1 VERATKTRARHASSP
16 YGRARIVGADG
27 ADGVSVR
34 ACPHLAEGRSTARGG
49 LRGRQPG
56 GEGHPDRTAR
66 PTQGP
71 RCCSHRSGPRPDPAI
86 ASHPGRVGPAR
97 GANTPEPQMRLIFR
111 LTELRPWGPSEA
123 SGLIVDGRGSDSGCG
138 RHYPRPGVLC
148 REAQQPKVAR
158 RPDGS
163 PTVTVPGRLVA
174 PQRSCDRRSSGF
186 RSRTTSS
193 RNNGGPPNPPAQ
205 LLLARSHPR
214 STSVTFP
221 TQGSAAPR
229 VGTALPPGPPGF
241 RPPGLPL
248 SRRTVAGAR

>member
-97 GANTPEPQMRLIFR
+97 GANTPEPLVRLA
-111 LTELRPWGPSEA
+111 GPRA
-123 SGLIVDGRGSDSGCG
+123 HPGPGKARWVVDSVVCGRGSDCGCG

-148 REAQQPKVAR
+148 REAQQPKVTR

-163 PTVTVPGRLVA
+163 PTVTVPGRMVA
-174 PQRSCDRRSSGF
+174 PLRSCDRRSSGF

-221 TQGSAAPR
+221 TQGSAVPC

-241 RPPGLPL
+241 RPPGLAL
-248 SRRTVAGAR
+248 SRRAVAGAR